1 MDGKQYQV
9 ICFGE
14 VLWDNL
20 PEGKK
25 PGGAP
30 MNVAYHLKKMG
41 KSSALISRVGNDQ
54 DGKDLLE
61 VIKQL
66 GLSDE
71 LCQVD
76 NQYKT
81 SLVEVVIT
89 PDHEVKYDIVF
100 PVAWD
105 FIEYEPRLE
114 SIIQEAEVLVF
125 GSLVS
130 RNEVSRATLDR
141 LLVLAA
147 YKVFDVNLREPH
159 YDQAHIAHL
168 LHKTDLLKLNIHELN
183 LISGW
188 FGSLEHEAEKVR
200 LLQQKFNIN
209 EVIITKGSN
218 GASYYTSEIQY
229 HYPAYKVEVQDTI
242 GSGDSFLAAF
252 LAKKLSGEYLE
263 GTLDFAVAVG
273 AFITQQAGACPQ
285 YSRFDLNRFIWKNQL
300 NELNKQL
307 ESNQAFAK
315 LKPNQS

>member
-1 MDGKQYQV
+1 MNGKQHQV

-54 DGKDLLE
+54 DGKDLIE
-61 VIKQL
+61 VIRQL

-81 SLVEVVIT
+81 SLVEVIIT

-105 FIEYEPRLE
+105 FIEYESRLE
-114 SIIQEAEVLVF
+114 KIILEADVFVF

-130 RNEVSRATLDR
+130 RHEVSRATLDR
-141 LLVLAA
+141 LLDFAV

-159 YDQAHIAHL
+159 YDQEHITHL
-168 LHKTDLLKLNIHELN
+168 MHKTDLLKLNIHELN

-188 FGSLEHEAEKVR
+188 FGSHETEAAKVH
-200 LLQQKFNIN
+200 LLQRNFNIN
-209 EVIITKGSN
+209 EVIITKGSS
-218 GASYYTSEIQY
+218 GASYYTPEIQY
-229 HYPAYKVEVQDTI
+229 HYPAYQVEVQDTI

-273 AFITQQAGACPQ
+273 AFITMQAGACPP
-285 YSRFDLNRFIWKNQL
+285 YSKFDLNRFIWKIQL

-307 ESNQAFAK
+307 KTNQAFAK
-315 LKPNQS
+315 PKPNHS